1 MKRVLSLALSL
12 VMLLS
17 VTGGLGLTAYAGDTY
32 YETEDNDDYSSAD
45 YVPVNSTIYGVCR
58 KYDRKYDYD
67 WYKFTLSSPA
77 KVNVQFSFNRADADG
92 AWSVYLYKYD
102 GNGDCTKLD
111 HKYVYVY
118 DGSYTFSSLGLPA
131 GTYFVEVRALEGRGY
146 SASAWGRQYS
156 ITPKCSYVS
165 NWETEFNDE
174 YTSADPLSMGET
186 RYGVCLSY
194 DDSDLYDCDWYK
206 FTLNSPASVSV
217 TFTHTKASA
226 NGDWDVYLYKYTGNG
241 GYSRVTDED
250 VYVSDGN
257 YTFPTQGLSAGTY
270 FVRVCGYNS
279 ACGRQYGVT
288 VNYSVGKPGKF
299 RVSSRGSNSLKLAW
313 NKPAGATGYQLQRKS
328 GNSYKALATVKGT
341 SYTHKSLSAGA
352 GYTYRVR
359 AYRTV
364 GGKNYYSGWA
374 YMTAYTKPATP
385 NLTGLRATKSG
396 HKIKATWKKVGGS
409 ASGYQIYWAKDKN
422 FKKVVSKTT
431 VSGQKK
437 TSYTGKNFTKGKRY
451 YVKVRAYKTVNGN
464 KIYGAWSNVRNVKAK

>member
-1 MKRVLSLALSL
+1 MKRVLSFALSL

-17 VTGGLGLTAYAGDTY
+17 ITGGLGLTAYAGDTY

-45 YVPVNSTIYGVCR
+45 YVPVNSTIYGVCS
-58 KYDRKYDYD
+58 DYSYSDTD

-92 AWSVYLYKYD
+92 DWYVYLYKYE
-102 GNGDCTKLD
+102 GNGDYSTLD
-111 HKYVYVY
+111 YEDVYVY

-131 GTYFVEVRALEGRGY
+131 GTYFVKVYGY
-146 SASAWGRQYS
+146 NSACGRQYS

-174 YTSADPLSMGET
+174 YTSADPLSMGTT
-186 RYGVCLSY
+186 RYGVNPTSS
-194 DDSDLYDCDWYK
+194 DDDWYK

-217 TFTHTKASA
+217 AFTHTKASA
-226 NGDWDVYLYKYTGNG
+226 DGDWGVYLYKYNG
-241 GYSRVTDED
+241 GGEYAQLAYED
-250 VYVSDGN
+250 VCVSDVN

-270 FVRVCGYNS
+270 FVKVSGCNS

-328 GNSYKALATVKGT
+328 GNSYKTLATVKGT

-385 NLTGLRATKSG
+385 NLTGLSAIKSG

-451 YVKVRAYKTVNGN
+451 YVKVRAYKTVKGN

>member
-1 MKRVLSLALSL
+1 MKRVLSFALSL
-12 VMLLS
+12 VMLMS
-17 VTGGLGLTAYAGDTY
+17 ITGGLGLTAYAGDTY

-58 KYDRKYDYD
+58 EYDSD
-67 WYKFTLSSPA
+67 WYKFTLSSSA

-92 AWSVYLYKYD
+92 DWYVYLYKYE
-102 GNGDCTKLD
+102 GNGDYSTLD
-111 HKYVYVY
+111 YEDVYVY
-118 DGSYTFSSLGLPA
+118 DGSYAFSSEGLPA
-131 GTYFVEVRALEGRGY
+131 GTYFVEVYGY
-146 SASAWGRQYS
+146 NSACNRQYS
-156 ITPKCSYVS
+156 VTPKCTYVS
-165 NWETEFNDE
+165 NWETEFNDY
-174 YTSADPLSMGET
+174 YTSADPLSIGTT
-186 RYGVCLSY
+186 RYGVCREY
-194 DDSDLYDCDWYK
+194 DNDWYK
-206 FTLNSPASVSV
+206 FILNSSSSVSV

-226 NGDWDVYLYKYTGNG
+226 DGDWNVYLYKYKGDGEYAQVAYKN
-241 GYSRVTDED
+241 

-270 FVRVCGYNS
+270 FIQVYGYNS
-279 ACGRQYGVT
+279 ALGRQYGVT

-341 SYTHKSLSAGA
+341 SYTHKSLTAGA

-364 GGKNYYSGWA
+364 GGKNYHSGWA

-385 NLTGLRATKSG
+385 NLTGLSATKSG

>member
-1 MKRVLSLALSL
+1 MKRVLSFALSL

-17 VTGGLGLTAYAGDTY
+17 ITGGLGLTAYAGDTY

-45 YVPVNSTIYGVCR
+45 YVPVNSTIYGVCS
-58 KYDRKYDYD
+58 DYSYSDTD
-67 WYKFTLSSPA
+67 WYKFPLSSPA

-92 AWSVYLYKYD
+92 DWYVYLYKYE
-102 GNGDCTKLD
+102 GNGDYSTLD
-111 HKYVYVY
+111 YEDVYVY

-131 GTYFVEVRALEGRGY
+131 GTYFVKAYGY
-146 SASAWGRQYS
+146 NSACGRQYS

-174 YTSADPLSMGET
+174 YTSADPLSMGTT
-186 RYGVCLSY
+186 RYGVNPTSS
-194 DDSDLYDCDWYK
+194 DDDWYK

-217 TFTHTKASA
+217 AFTHTKASA
-226 NGDWDVYLYKYTGNG
+226 DGDWGVYLYKYNG
-241 GYSRVTDED
+241 GGEYAQLAYED
-250 VYVSDGN
+250 VCVSDGN

-270 FVRVCGYNS
+270 FVKVSGCNS

-328 GNSYKALATVKGT
+328 GNSYKTLATVKGT

-364 GGKNYYSGWA
+364 SGKNYYSGWV

-464 KIYGAWSNVRNVKAK
+464 KIYGSWSNVRNIKAK

>member
-1 MKRVLSLALSL
+1 MKRVLSFALSL

-17 VTGGLGLTAYAGDTY
+17 ITGGLGLTAYAGDTY

-58 KYDRKYDYD
+58 EYDPD

-92 AWSVYLYKYD
+92 DWSVYLYKYD
-102 GNGDCTKLD
+102 GNGDYTKLD
-111 HKYVYVY
+111 YKDVYVY
-118 DGSYTFSSLGLPA
+118 DGRYTFSSLGLPA
-131 GTYFVEVRALEGRGY
+131 GTYFVKVYGY
-146 SASAWGRQYS
+146 NSACGRQYS

-165 NWETEFNDE
+165 NWETEFNNE
-174 YTSADPLSMGET
+174 YTSADPLSMGVT
-186 RYGVCLSY
+186 RYGVCREY
-194 DDSDLYDCDWYK
+194 DHDRYK
-206 FTLNSPASVSV
+206 FVLNAPSTVSV
-217 TFTHTKASA
+217 TFTHTKASVD
-226 NGDWDVYLYKYTGNG
+226 GDWDVYLYKYKGDG
-241 GYSRVTDED
+241 EYAQVAYKD

-257 YTFPTQGLSAGTY
+257 YTFPTLGLSAGTY
-270 FVRVCGYNS
+270 FVKVYGYNS

-341 SYTHKSLSAGA
+341 SYTHKSLTAGA

-385 NLTGLRATKSG
+385 NLTGLSATKSG

>member
-1 MKRVLSLALSL
+1 MKRVLSFALSL

-17 VTGGLGLTAYAGDTY
+17 VAGGLDLTAYAGDTY

-58 KYDRKYDYD
+58 EYDFD

-92 AWSVYLYKYD
+92 DWDVYLYKYD
-102 GNGDCTKLD
+102 GNGDYTKLD
-111 HKYVYVY
+111 YKDVYVY

-131 GTYFVEVRALEGRGY
+131 GTYFVKVYGY
-146 SASAWGRQYS
+146 NSACGRQYS

-174 YTSADPLSMGET
+174 YTSADPLSMGVT
-186 RYGVCLSY
+186 RYGVCREY
-194 DDSDLYDCDWYK
+194 DHDWYK
-206 FTLNSPASVSV
+206 FVLKAPSTVSV

-226 NGDWDVYLYKYTGNG
+226 DGDWDVYLYKYKGDG
-241 GYSRVTDED
+241 EYAKVAYKD

-257 YTFPTQGLSAGTY
+257 YTFPTLGLSAGTY
-270 FVRVCGYNS
+270 FVKVYGYNS

-288 VNYSVGKPGKF
+288 VNYAVGKPGKF

-341 SYTHKSLSAGA
+341 SYTHKGLTAGA

-364 GGKNYYSGWA
+364 GGKNYYSGWV

-422 FKKVVSKTT
+422 FKKVVSKTN

-464 KIYGAWSNVRNVKAK
+464 KIYGAWSKVRNVKAK

>member
-1 MKRVLSLALSL
+1 MKRVLSFALSL

-17 VTGGLGLTAYAGDTY
+17 ITGGLGLTAYAGDTY

-58 KYDRKYDYD
+58 EYDFD

-92 AWSVYLYKYD
+92 DWDVYLYKYD
-102 GNGDCTKLD
+102 GNGDYTKLD
-111 HKYVYVY
+111 YKDVYVY

-131 GTYFVEVRALEGRGY
+131 GTYFVKVYGY
-146 SASAWGRQYS
+146 NSACGRQYS

-174 YTSADPLSMGET
+174 YTSADPLSMGVT
-186 RYGVCLSY
+186 RYGVCREY
-194 DDSDLYDCDWYK
+194 DHDWYK
-206 FTLNSPASVSV
+206 FVLKAPSTVSV

-226 NGDWDVYLYKYTGNG
+226 DGDWDVYLYKYKGDG
-241 GYSRVTDED
+241 EYAKVAYKD

-257 YTFPTQGLSAGTY
+257 YTFPTLGLSAGTY
-270 FVRVCGYNS
+270 FVKVYGYNS
-279 ACGRQYGVT
+279 ACGCQYGVT

-341 SYTHKSLSAGA
+341 SYTHKSLTAGA

-385 NLTGLRATKSG
+385 NLTGLSATKSG

-464 KIYGAWSNVRNVKAK
+464 KIYGAWSKVRNVKAK

>member
-1 MKRVLSLALSL
+1 MKRVLSFALSL

-17 VTGGLGLTAYAGDTY
+17 ITGGLGLTAYAGDTY

-58 KYDRKYDYD
+58 EYDSD
-67 WYKFTLSSPA
+67 WYKFTLSSSA
-77 KVNVQFSFNRADADG
+77 KVNVQFSFNRADEDG
-92 AWSVYLYKYD
+92 YWRVYLYKYE
-102 GNGDCTKLD
+102 GNGNYANLD
-111 HKYVYVY
+111 NEIVYVY

-131 GTYFVEVRALEGRGY
+131 GTYFVKVYGY
-146 SASAWGRQYS
+146 NSACGRQYS

-174 YTSADPLSMGET
+174 YTSADPLSMGTT
-186 RYGVCLSY
+186 RYGVNPTSS
-194 DDSDLYDCDWYK
+194 DDDWYK

-217 TFTHTKASA
+217 AFTHTKASA
-226 NGDWDVYLYKYTGNG
+226 DGDWGVYLYKYNG
-241 GYSRVTDED
+241 GGEYAQLAYED
-250 VYVSDGN
+250 VCVSDGN

-270 FVRVCGYNS
+270 FVKVSGCNS

-328 GNSYKALATVKGT
+328 GNSYKTLATVKGT
-341 SYTHKSLSAGA
+341 SYTHKSLTAGA

-385 NLTGLRATKSG
+385 NLTGLSATKSG

-422 FKKVVSKTT
+422 FKKMVSKTT

-451 YVKVRAYKTVNGN
+451 YVKVRAYKTAKGN

>member
-1 MKRVLSLALSL
+1 MKRVLSFALSL

-17 VTGGLGLTAYAGDTY
+17 ITGGLGLTAYAGDTY

-58 KYDRKYDYD
+58 EYDFD

-92 AWSVYLYKYD
+92 DWDAYLYKYD
-102 GNGDCTKLD
+102 GNGDYTKLD
-111 HKYVYVY
+111 YKDVYVY

-131 GTYFVEVRALEGRGY
+131 GTYFVKVYGY
-146 SASAWGRQYS
+146 NSACGRQYS

-174 YTSADPLSMGET
+174 YTSADPLSMGVT
-186 RYGVCLSY
+186 RYGVCREY
-194 DDSDLYDCDWYK
+194 DHDWYK
-206 FTLNSPASVSV
+206 FVLKAPSTVSV

-270 FVRVCGYNS
+270 FVKVYGYNS

-328 GNSYKALATVKGT
+328 GNSYKTLATVKGT
-341 SYTHKSLSAGA
+341 SYTHKSLTAGA

-422 FKKVVSKTT
+422 FKKVVSKTN

>member
-1 MKRVLSLALSL
+1 MKRVLSFALSL

-17 VTGGLGLTAYAGDTY
+17 ITGGLGLTAYAGDTY

-45 YVPVNSTIYGVCR
+45 YVPVNSTIYGVCS
-58 KYDRKYDYD
+58 DYSYSDTD

-92 AWSVYLYKYD
+92 DWYVYLYKYE
-102 GNGDCTKLD
+102 GNGDYSTLD
-111 HKYVYVY
+111 YEDVYVY

-131 GTYFVEVRALEGRGY
+131 GTYFVKVYGY
-146 SASAWGRQYS
+146 NSACGRQYS

-174 YTSADPLSMGET
+174 YTSADPLSMGTT
-186 RYGVCLSY
+186 RYGVNPTSS
-194 DDSDLYDCDWYK
+194 DDDWYK

-217 TFTHTKASA
+217 AFTHTKASA
-226 NGDWDVYLYKYTGNG
+226 DGDWGVYLYKYNG
-241 GYSRVTDED
+241 GGEYAQLAYED
-250 VYVSDGN
+250 VCVSDGN

-270 FVRVCGYNS
+270 FVKVSGCNS

-313 NKPAGATGYQLQRKS
+313 NKPVGATGYQLQRKS
-328 GNSYKALATVKGT
+328 GNSYKTLATVKGT
-341 SYTHKSLSAGA
+341 SYTHKSLTAGA

-385 NLTGLRATKSG
+385 NLTGLSATKSG

-437 TSYTGKNFTKGKRY
+437 TSCTGKNFTKGKRY
-451 YVKVRAYKTVNGN
+451 YVKVRAYKTVKGN

>member
-1 MKRVLSLALSL
+1 MKRVLSFALSL

-17 VTGGLGLTAYAGDTY
+17 ITGGLGLTAYAGDTY

-58 KYDRKYDYD
+58 EYDFD

-92 AWSVYLYKYD
+92 DWDVYLYKYD
-102 GNGDCTKLD
+102 GNGDYTKLD
-111 HKYVYVY
+111 YKDVYVY

-131 GTYFVEVRALEGRGY
+131 GTYFVKVYGY
-146 SASAWGRQYS
+146 NSACGRQYS

-165 NWETEFNDE
+165 NWETEFNNE
-174 YTSADPLSMGET
+174 YTSADPLSMGVT
-186 RYGVCLSY
+186 RYGVCREY
-194 DDSDLYDCDWYK
+194 DHDWYK
-206 FTLNSPASVSV
+206 FVLNAPSTVSV
-217 TFTHTKASA
+217 TFTHTKASVD
-226 NGDWDVYLYKYTGNG
+226 GDWDVYLYKYKGDG
-241 GYSRVTDED
+241 EYAQVAYKD

-257 YTFPTQGLSAGTY
+257 YTFPTLGLSAGTY
-270 FVRVCGYNS
+270 FVKVSGCNS

-341 SYTHKSLSAGA
+341 SYTHKSLTAGA

-364 GGKNYYSGWA
+364 GGKNYYSGWV

-385 NLTGLRATKSG
+385 NLTGLSATKSG

>member
-1 MKRVLSLALSL
+1 MKRVLSFALSL

-17 VTGGLGLTAYAGDTY
+17 ITGGLGLTAYAGDTY

-58 KYDRKYDYD
+58 EYDSD

-92 AWSVYLYKYD
+92 DWSVYLYKYD
-102 GNGDCTKLD
+102 GNGDYTKLD
-111 HKYVYVY
+111 YKDVYLY

-131 GTYFVEVRALEGRGY
+131 GTYFVKVYGY
-146 SASAWGRQYS
+146 NSACGRQYS

-174 YTSADPLSMGET
+174 YTSADPLSMGVT
-186 RYGVCLSY
+186 RYGVCREY
-194 DDSDLYDCDWYK
+194 DHDWYK
-206 FTLNSPASVSV
+206 FVLKAPSTVSV
-217 TFTHTKASA
+217 TFTHTKASVD
-226 NGDWDVYLYKYTGNG
+226 GDWDVYLYKYKGDG
-241 GYSRVTDED
+241 EYAQVAYKD

-257 YTFPTQGLSAGTY
+257 YTFPTLGLSAGTY
-270 FVRVCGYNS
+270 FVKVYGYNS

-328 GNSYKALATVKGT
+328 GNSYKTLATVKGT

-385 NLTGLRATKSG
+385 NLTGLSAIKSG

-451 YVKVRAYKTVNGN
+451 YVKVRAYKTVKGN

>member
-1 MKRVLSLALSL
+1 M
-12 VMLLS
+12 
-17 VTGGLGLTAYAGDTY
+17 
-32 YETEDNDDYSSAD
+32 
-45 YVPVNSTIYGVCR
+45 
-58 KYDRKYDYD
+58 
-67 WYKFTLSSPA
+67 
-77 KVNVQFSFNRADADG
+77 
-92 AWSVYLYKYD
+92 
-102 GNGDCTKLD
+102 
-111 HKYVYVY
+111 
-118 DGSYTFSSLGLPA
+118 
-131 GTYFVEVRALEGRGY
+131 
-146 SASAWGRQYS
+146 
-156 ITPKCSYVS
+156 
-165 NWETEFNDE
+165 
-174 YTSADPLSMGET
+174 
-186 RYGVCLSY
+186 
-194 DDSDLYDCDWYK
+194 
-206 FTLNSPASVSV
+206 
-217 TFTHTKASA
+217 
-226 NGDWDVYLYKYTGNG
+226 YLYKYTGNG

-270 FVRVCGYNS
+270 FVKVYGYSS

-288 VNYSVGKPGKF
+288 VNYAVGRPGKF

-341 SYTHKSLSAGA
+341 SYTHKSLRAGA
-352 GYTYRVR
+352 GYSYRVR

-364 GGKNYYSGWA
+364 GGKNYYSGWV

-385 NLTGLRATKSG
+385 NLTGLSAIKSG

-464 KIYGAWSNVRNVKAK
+464 KIYGAWSNVRHVKAK

>member
-1 MKRVLSLALSL
+1 MKRMLSFALSL

-17 VTGGLGLTAYAGDTY
+17 ITGGLGLTAYAGDTY

-45 YVPVNSTIYGVCR
+45 YVPVNSTIYGVCS
-58 KYDRKYDYD
+58 DYSYSDTD

-92 AWSVYLYKYD
+92 DWYVYLYKYE
-102 GNGDCTKLD
+102 GNGDYSTLD
-111 HKYVYVY
+111 YEDVYVY

-131 GTYFVEVRALEGRGY
+131 GTYFVKVYGY
-146 SASAWGRQYS
+146 NSACGRQYS

-174 YTSADPLSMGET
+174 YTSADPLSMGTT
-186 RYGVCLSY
+186 RYGVNPTSS
-194 DDSDLYDCDWYK
+194 DDDWYK

-217 TFTHTKASA
+217 AFTHTKASA
-226 NGDWDVYLYKYTGNG
+226 DGDWGVYLYKYNG
-241 GYSRVTDED
+241 GGEYAQLAYED
-250 VYVSDGN
+250 VCVSDGN

-270 FVRVCGYNS
+270 FVKVSGCNS

-328 GNSYKALATVKGT
+328 GNSYKTLATVKGT

-364 GGKNYYSGWA
+364 GGKNYYSGWV

-385 NLTGLRATKSG
+385 NLTGLSAIKSG

-451 YVKVRAYKTVNGN
+451 YVKVRAYKTVKGN
-464 KIYGAWSNVRNVKAK
+464 KIYGAWSKVRNVKAK

>member
-1 MKRVLSLALSL
+1 MKRVLSFALSL
-12 VMLLS
+12 VMLMS
-17 VTGGLGLTAYAGDTY
+17 VTGGLGLTAYAGATY

-58 KYDRKYDYD
+58 EYDSD

-92 AWSVYLYKYD
+92 DWGVYLYKYD
-102 GNGDCTKLD
+102 GNGDYTKLD
-111 HKYVYVY
+111 YKDVYVY

-131 GTYFVEVRALEGRGY
+131 GTYFVKVYGY
-146 SASAWGRQYS
+146 NSACGRQYS

-174 YTSADPLSMGET
+174 YTSADLLSMGVT
-186 RYGVCLSY
+186 RYGVCREY
-194 DDSDLYDCDWYK
+194 DRDWYK
-206 FTLNSPASVSV
+206 FVLNAPSTVSV

-226 NGDWDVYLYKYTGNG
+226 DGDWGVYLYKYKGDG
-241 GYSRVTDED
+241 EYAQVAYKD

-270 FVRVCGYNS
+270 FVKVYGYSS
-279 ACGRQYGVT
+279 ACGRQCGVT
-288 VNYSVGKPGKF
+288 VNYAVGRPGKF

-328 GNSYKALATVKGT
+328 GNSYKTLATVKGT

-352 GYTYRVR
+352 SYTYRVR

-385 NLTGLRATKSG
+385 NLTGLSAIKSG

-451 YVKVRAYKTVNGN
+451 YVKVRAYKTVKGN

>member
-1 MKRVLSLALSL
+1 MKRVLSFALSL

-17 VTGGLGLTAYAGDTY
+17 ITGGLGLTAYAGDTY

-45 YVPVNSTIYGVCR
+45 YVPVNSTIYGVCS
-58 KYDRKYDYD
+58 DYSYSDTD

-92 AWSVYLYKYD
+92 DWYVYLYKYE
-102 GNGDCTKLD
+102 GNGDYSTLD
-111 HKYVYVY
+111 YEDVYVY

-131 GTYFVEVRALEGRGY
+131 GTYFVKVYGY
-146 SASAWGRQYS
+146 NSACGRQYS

-174 YTSADPLSMGET
+174 YTSADPLSMGT
-186 RYGVCLSY
+186 PRYGVNPTSS
-194 DDSDLYDCDWYK
+194 DDDWYK

-217 TFTHTKASA
+217 AFTHTKASA
-226 NGDWDVYLYKYTGNG
+226 DGDWGVYLYKYNG
-241 GYSRVTDED
+241 GGEYAQLAYED
-250 VYVSDGN
+250 VCVSDGN

-270 FVRVCGYNS
+270 FVKVSGCNS

-328 GNSYKALATVKGT
+328 GNSYKTLATVKGT
-341 SYTHKSLSAGA
+341 SYTHKSLTAGA

-385 NLTGLRATKSG
+385 NLTGLSATKSG

-422 FKKVVSKTT
+422 FKKMVSKTT

>member
-1 MKRVLSLALSL
+1 MKRVLSFALSL

-17 VTGGLGLTAYAGDTY
+17 ITGGLGLTAYAGDTY

-58 KYDRKYDYD
+58 EYDFD

-92 AWSVYLYKYD
+92 DWDVYLYKYD
-102 GNGDCTKLD
+102 GNGDYTKLD
-111 HKYVYVY
+111 YKDVYVY

-131 GTYFVEVRALEGRGY
+131 GTYFVKVYGY
-146 SASAWGRQYS
+146 NSACGRQYS

-174 YTSADPLSMGET
+174 YTSADPLSVGVT
-186 RYGVCLSY
+186 RYGVCREY
-194 DDSDLYDCDWYK
+194 DHDWYK
-206 FTLNSPASVSV
+206 FVLKAPSTVSV

-226 NGDWDVYLYKYTGNG
+226 DGDWDVYLYKYKGDGEYAQVAYKN
-241 GYSRVTDED
+241 VC
-250 VYVSDGN
+250 VSDGN

-270 FVRVCGYNS
+270 FIQVYGYNS
-279 ACGRQYGVT
+279 ALGRQYGVT

-385 NLTGLRATKSG
+385 NLTGLSATKSG

-422 FKKVVSKTT
+422 FKKMVSKTT

-451 YVKVRAYKTVNGN
+451 YVKVRAYKTVKGN

>member
-1 MKRVLSLALSL
+1 MKRVLSFALSL
-12 VMLLS
+12 VMLMS
-17 VTGGLGLTAYAGDTY
+17 ITGGLGLTAYAGDTY
-32 YETEDNDDYSSAD
+32 YETEDNDEYSSAD
-45 YVPVNSTIYGVCR
+45 YVPVNSTIYGVCS
-58 KYDRKYDYD
+58 DYSYSDTD

-92 AWSVYLYKYD
+92 DWYVYLYKYE
-102 GNGDCTKLD
+102 GNGDYSTLD
-111 HKYVYVY
+111 YEDVYVY

-131 GTYFVEVRALEGRGY
+131 GTYFVKVYGY
-146 SASAWGRQYS
+146 NSACGRQYS

-174 YTSADPLSMGET
+174 YTSADPLSMGTT
-186 RYGVCLSY
+186 RYGVNPTSS
-194 DDSDLYDCDWYK
+194 DDDWYK

-217 TFTHTKASA
+217 AFTHTKASA
-226 NGDWDVYLYKYTGNG
+226 DGDWGVYLYKYNG
-241 GYSRVTDED
+241 GGEYAQLAYED
-250 VYVSDGN
+250 VCVSDGN

-270 FVRVCGYNS
+270 FVKVSGCNS

-385 NLTGLRATKSG
+385 NLTGLSATKSG

-431 VSGQKK
+431 VSRQKK

>member
-1 MKRVLSLALSL
+1 MLFLLEVKNMKRVLSFALSL

-17 VTGGLGLTAYAGDTY
+17 ITGGLGLTAYAGDTY

-45 YVPVNSTIYGVCR
+45 YVPVNSTIYGVCS
-58 KYDRKYDYD
+58 DYSYSDTD

-92 AWSVYLYKYD
+92 DWYVYLYKYE
-102 GNGDCTKLD
+102 GNGDYSTLD
-111 HKYVYVY
+111 YEDVYVY

-131 GTYFVEVRALEGRGY
+131 GTYFVKVYGY
-146 SASAWGRQYS
+146 NSACGRQYS

-174 YTSADPLSMGET
+174 YTSADSLSMGTT
-186 RYGVCLSY
+186 RYGVNPTSS
-194 DDSDLYDCDWYK
+194 DDDWYK

-217 TFTHTKASA
+217 AFTHTKASA
-226 NGDWDVYLYKYTGNG
+226 DGDWGVYLYKYNG
-241 GYSRVTDED
+241 GGEYAQLAYED
-250 VYVSDGN
+250 VCVSDGN

-270 FVRVCGYNS
+270 FVKVSSCNS

-328 GNSYKALATVKGT
+328 GNSYKTLATVKGT
-341 SYTHKSLSAGA
+341 SYTHKSLTAGA

-385 NLTGLRATKSG
+385 NLTGLSATKSG

-422 FKKVVSKTT
+422 FKKIVSKTT

>member
-1 MKRVLSLALSL
+1 MKRVLSFALSL

-17 VTGGLGLTAYAGDTY
+17 ITGGLGLTAYAGDTY

-45 YVPVNSTIYGVCR
+45 YVPVNSTIYGVCS
-58 KYDRKYDYD
+58 DYSYSDTD

-92 AWSVYLYKYD
+92 DWYVYLYKYE
-102 GNGDCTKLD
+102 GNGDYSTLD
-111 HKYVYVY
+111 YEDVYVY

-131 GTYFVEVRALEGRGY
+131 GTYFVKVYGY
-146 SASAWGRQYS
+146 NSACGRQYS

-174 YTSADPLSMGET
+174 YTSADPLSMGTT
-186 RYGVCLSY
+186 RYGVNPTSS
-194 DDSDLYDCDWYK
+194 DDDWYK

-217 TFTHTKASA
+217 AFTHTKASA
-226 NGDWDVYLYKYTGNG
+226 DGDWGVYLYKYNG
-241 GYSRVTDED
+241 GGEYAQLAYED
-250 VYVSDGN
+250 VCVSDGN

-270 FVRVCGYNS
+270 FVKVSGCNS
-279 ACGRQYGVT
+279 ACGCQYGVT

-328 GNSYKALATVKGT
+328 GNSYKTLATVKGT
-341 SYTHKSLSAGA
+341 SYTHKSLTAGA

-385 NLTGLRATKSG
+385 NLTGLSATKSG

-422 FKKVVSKTT
+422 FKKMVSKTT

>member
-1 MKRVLSLALSL
+1 MKRVLSFALSL

-17 VTGGLGLTAYAGDTY
+17 ITGGLGLTAYAGDTY

-45 YVPVNSTIYGVCR
+45 YVPVNSTIYGVCS
-58 KYDRKYDYD
+58 DYSYSDTD
-67 WYKFTLSSPA
+67 WYKFTLSPPA

-92 AWSVYLYKYD
+92 DWYVYLYKYE
-102 GNGDCTKLD
+102 GNGDYSTLD
-111 HKYVYVY
+111 YEDVYVY

-131 GTYFVEVRALEGRGY
+131 GTYFVKVYGY
-146 SASAWGRQYS
+146 NSACGRQYS

-174 YTSADPLSMGET
+174 YTSADPLSMGTT
-186 RYGVCLSY
+186 RYGVNPTSS
-194 DDSDLYDCDWYK
+194 DDDWYK

-217 TFTHTKASA
+217 AFTHTKASA
-226 NGDWDVYLYKYTGNG
+226 DGDWGVYLYKYNG
-241 GYSRVTDED
+241 GGEYAQLAYED
-250 VYVSDGN
+250 VCVSDGN

-270 FVRVCGYNS
+270 FVKVSGCNS

-385 NLTGLRATKSG
+385 NLTGLSATKSG

-451 YVKVRAYKTVNGN
+451 YVKVRAYTTVNGN

>member
-1 MKRVLSLALSL
+1 MKRVLSFALSL
-12 VMLLS
+12 VMLMS
-17 VTGGLGLTAYAGDTY
+17 ITGGLGLTAYAGDTY

-58 KYDRKYDYD
+58 EYDSD
-67 WYKFTLSSPA
+67 WYKFTLSSSA

-92 AWSVYLYKYD
+92 DWDVYLYKYD
-102 GNGDCTKLD
+102 GYGDYTQLEYKD
-111 HKYVYVY
+111 VYVY

-131 GTYFVEVRALEGRGY
+131 GTYFVKVYGY
-146 SASAWGRQYS
+146 NSACGRQYS
-156 ITPKCSYVS
+156 ITPKCSFVS
-165 NWETEFNDE
+165 NWETEFNEE
-174 YTSADPLSMGET
+174 YTSAAPQAMGVT
-186 RYGVCLSY
+186 RYGVCRGY
-194 DDSDLYDCDWYK
+194 DRDWYK
-206 FTLNSPASVSV
+206 FVLNAPSTVSV

-226 NGDWDVYLYKYTGNG
+226 DGDWDVYLYKYKGDG
-241 GYSRVTDED
+241 EYDQLAYKD

-270 FVRVCGYNS
+270 FVKVYGYNS

-328 GNSYKALATVKGT
+328 GNSYKTLATVKGT

>member
-1 MKRVLSLALSL
+1 MKRVLSFALSL

-17 VTGGLGLTAYAGDTY
+17 ITGGLGLTAYAGDTY

-45 YVPVNSTIYGVCR
+45 YVPVNSTIYGVCS
-58 KYDRKYDYD
+58 DYSYSDTD

-92 AWSVYLYKYD
+92 DWDVYLYKYE
-102 GNGDCTKLD
+102 GNGDYSTLD
-111 HKYVYVY
+111 YEDVYVY

-131 GTYFVEVRALEGRGY
+131 GTYFVKVYGY
-146 SASAWGRQYS
+146 NSACGRQYS

-174 YTSADPLSMGET
+174 YTSADPLSMGTT
-186 RYGVCLSY
+186 RYGVNPTSS
-194 DDSDLYDCDWYK
+194 DDDWYK

-217 TFTHTKASA
+217 AFTHTKASA
-226 NGDWDVYLYKYTGNG
+226 DGDWGVYLYKYNG
-241 GYSRVTDED
+241 GGEYAPLAYED
-250 VYVSDGN
+250 VCVSDGN

-270 FVRVCGYNS
+270 FVKVSGCNS

-385 NLTGLRATKSG
+385 NLTGLSATKSG

-422 FKKVVSKTT
+422 FKKVVSKTN
-431 VSGQKK
+431 VSGQNK

>member
-1 MKRVLSLALSL
+1 MKRVLSFALSL

-17 VTGGLGLTAYAGDTY
+17 ITGGLGLTAYAGDTY

-45 YVPVNSTIYGVCR
+45 YVPVNSTIYGVCS
-58 KYDRKYDYD
+58 DYSYSDTD

-92 AWSVYLYKYD
+92 DWYVYLYKYE
-102 GNGDCTKLD
+102 GNGDYSTLD
-111 HKYVYVY
+111 YEDVYVY

-131 GTYFVEVRALEGRGY
+131 GTYFVKVYGY
-146 SASAWGRQYS
+146 NSACGRQYS

-174 YTSADPLSMGET
+174 YTSADPLSMGTT
-186 RYGVCLSY
+186 RYGVNPTSS
-194 DDSDLYDCDWYK
+194 DDDWYK

-217 TFTHTKASA
+217 AFTHTKASA
-226 NGDWDVYLYKYTGNG
+226 DGDWGVYLYKYNG
-241 GYSRVTDED
+241 GGEYAQLAYED
-250 VYVSDGN
+250 VCVSDGN

-270 FVRVCGYNS
+270 FVKVYGYNS

-328 GNSYKALATVKGT
+328 GNRYKALATVKGT
-341 SYTHKSLSAGA
+341 SYTHKSLTAGA

-385 NLTGLRATKSG
+385 NLTGLSAIKSG

>member
-1 MKRVLSLALSL
+1 MKRVLSFALSL

-17 VTGGLGLTAYAGDTY
+17 ITGGLGLTAYAGDTY

-45 YVPVNSTIYGVCR
+45 YVPVNSTIYGVCS
-58 KYDRKYDYD
+58 DNGDTD

-92 AWSVYLYKYD
+92 YWRVYLYKYE
-102 GNGDCTKLD
+102 GNGNYANLD
-111 HKYVYVY
+111 NEMVYVY

-131 GTYFVEVRALEGRGY
+131 GTYLIRVRGY
-146 SASAWGRQYS
+146 NSACDRQYS
-156 ITPKCSYVS
+156 VTPKCTYVS
-165 NWETEFNDE
+165 NWETEFNDDFN
-174 YTSADPLSMGET
+174 TADPLSMGTT
-186 RYGVCLSY
+186 RYGVCTDY
-194 DDSDLYDCDWYK
+194 GDDDWYK
-206 FTLNSPASVSV
+206 FVLNSSASVSV
-217 TFTHTKASA
+217 SITHTKASVD
-226 NGDWDVYLYKYTGNG
+226 GYWSVYLYKYEGSG
-241 GYSRVTDED
+241 ARSQVAYKSI
-250 VYVSDGN
+250 YVSDAN
-257 YTFPTQGLSAGTY
+257 YTFPTQGFSAGTY
-270 FVRVCGYNS
+270 FVKVRGNNS

-341 SYTHKSLSAGA
+341 SYTHKSLTAGA

-385 NLTGLRATKSG
+385 NLTGLSATKSG

-422 FKKVVSKTT
+422 FKKVVSKTN

-464 KIYGAWSNVRNVKAK
+464 KIYGAWSKVRNVKAK

>member
-1 MKRVLSLALSL
+1 MKRVLSFALSL

-17 VTGGLGLTAYAGDTY
+17 ITGGLGLTAYAGDTY

-58 KYDRKYDYD
+58 EYDPD

-92 AWSVYLYKYD
+92 VWHVIVYKYD
-102 GNGDCTKLD
+102 GDGDYSQIDDKN
-111 HKYVYVY
+111 VYLY
-118 DGSYTFSSLGLPA
+118 DGTYTFPSMGLPA
-131 GTYFVEVRALEGRGY
+131 GTYFVKVYGY
-146 SASAWGRQYS
+146 NSACGRQYS

-174 YTSADPLSMGET
+174 YTSADPLSMGTT
-186 RYGVCLSY
+186 RYGVNPTSS
-194 DDSDLYDCDWYK
+194 DDDWYK

-217 TFTHTKASA
+217 AFTHTKASA
-226 NGDWDVYLYKYTGNG
+226 DGDWGVYLYKYNG
-241 GYSRVTDED
+241 GGEYAPLAYED
-250 VYVSDGN
+250 VCVSDGN

-270 FVRVCGYNS
+270 FVKVSGCNS

-328 GNSYKALATVKGT
+328 GNSYKTLATVKGT

-451 YVKVRAYKTVNGN
+451 YVKVRAYKTVNGS
-464 KIYGAWSNVRNVKAK
+464 KIYGAWSKVRNVKAK

>member
-1 MKRVLSLALSL
+1 MKRVLSFALSL
-12 VMLLS
+12 VMLMS
-17 VTGGLGLTAYAGDTY
+17 ITGGLGLTAYAGDTY

-58 KYDRKYDYD
+58 EYDSD
-67 WYKFTLSSPA
+67 WYKFTLSSSA

-92 AWSVYLYKYD
+92 DWYVYLYKYE
-102 GNGDCTKLD
+102 GNGDYSTLD
-111 HKYVYVY
+111 YEDVYVY

-131 GTYFVEVRALEGRGY
+131 GTYFVKVYGY
-146 SASAWGRQYS
+146 NSACGRQYS

-174 YTSADPLSMGET
+174 YTSADPLSMGTT
-186 RYGVCLSY
+186 RYGVNPTSS
-194 DDSDLYDCDWYK
+194 DDDWYK

-217 TFTHTKASA
+217 AFTHTKASA
-226 NGDWDVYLYKYTGNG
+226 DGDWGVYLYKYNG
-241 GYSRVTDED
+241 GGEYAQLAYED
-250 VYVSDGN
+250 VCVSDGN

-270 FVRVCGYNS
+270 FVKVSGCNS

-328 GNSYKALATVKGT
+328 GNSYKTLATVKGT
-341 SYTHKSLSAGA
+341 SYTHKSLTAGA

-385 NLTGLRATKSG
+385 NLTGLSATKSG

-422 FKKVVSKTT
+422 FKKMVSKTT

>member
-1 MKRVLSLALSL
+1 MKRVLSFALSL
-12 VMLLS
+12 VMLMS
-17 VTGGLGLTAYAGDTY
+17 ITGGLGLTAYAGDTY

-45 YVPVNSTIYGVCR
+45 YVPVNSTIYGVCSDNG
-58 KYDRKYDYD
+58 DRD

-77 KVNVQFSFNRADADG
+77 KVNVQFSFDRADADG
-92 AWSVYLYKYD
+92 DWYVYLYKYE
-102 GNGDCTKLD
+102 GNGDYSTLD
-111 HKYVYVY
+111 YEDVYVY

-131 GTYFVEVRALEGRGY
+131 GTYFVKVYGY
-146 SASAWGRQYS
+146 NSACGRQYS

-174 YTSADPLSMGET
+174 YTSADPLSMGTT
-186 RYGVCLSY
+186 RYGVNPTSS
-194 DDSDLYDCDWYK
+194 DDDWYK

-217 TFTHTKASA
+217 AFTHTKASA
-226 NGDWDVYLYKYTGNG
+226 DGDWGVYLYKYNG
-241 GYSRVTDED
+241 GGEYAQLAYED
-250 VYVSDGN
+250 VCVSDGN

-270 FVRVCGYNS
+270 FVKVSGCNS

-385 NLTGLRATKSG
+385 NLTGLSATKSG

>member
-1 MKRVLSLALSL
+1 MKRVLSFALSL

-17 VTGGLGLTAYAGDTY
+17 ITGGLGLTAYAGDTY

-45 YVPVNSTIYGVCR
+45 YVPVNSTIYGACR
-58 KYDRKYDYD
+58 EYDHD

-92 AWSVYLYKYD
+92 DWSVYLYKYD
-102 GNGDCTKLD
+102 GNGDYTKLD
-111 HKYVYVY
+111 YKDVYVY

-131 GTYFVEVRALEGRGY
+131 GTYFVKVYGY
-146 SASAWGRQYS
+146 NSACGRQYS

-174 YTSADPLSMGET
+174 YTSADPLSMGVT
-186 RYGVCLSY
+186 RYGVCREY
-194 DDSDLYDCDWYK
+194 DHDWYK
-206 FTLNSPASVSV
+206 FVLKAPSTVSV

-226 NGDWDVYLYKYTGNG
+226 DGDWGVYLYKYKGDG
-241 GYSRVTDED
+241 EYAQLAYKD
-250 VYVSDGN
+250 VYISDGN

-270 FVRVCGYNS
+270 FVKVYGYNS

-288 VNYSVGKPGKF
+288 VNYAVGKPSKF
-299 RVSSRGSNSLKLAW
+299 RVRSRKTNALTLAW

-328 GNSYKALATVKGT
+328 GHSYKALATVKGT

-422 FKKVVSKTT
+422 FKKVVSKTN

>member
-1 MKRVLSLALSL
+1 MKRVLSFALSL
-12 VMLLS
+12 VMLMS
-17 VTGGLGLTAYAGDTY
+17 ITGGLGLTAYAGDTY

-58 KYDRKYDYD
+58 EYDSD
-67 WYKFTLSSPA
+67 WYKFTLSSSA

-92 AWSVYLYKYD
+92 DWDVYLYKYD
-102 GNGDCTKLD
+102 GNGD
-111 HKYVYVY
+111 
-118 DGSYTFSSLGLPA
+118 YTQLEYKDV
-131 GTYFVEVRALEGRGY
+131 YFVKVYGY
-146 SASAWGRQYS
+146 NSACGRQYS

-174 YTSADPLSMGET
+174 YTSADPLSMGVT
-186 RYGVCLSY
+186 RYGVCRGY
-194 DDSDLYDCDWYK
+194 DRDWYK
-206 FTLNSPASVSV
+206 FVLNAPSTVSV

-226 NGDWDVYLYKYTGNG
+226 DGDWDVYLYKYKGDG
-241 GYSRVTDED
+241 EYDQLAYKD

-270 FVRVCGYNS
+270 FVKVYGYNS

-328 GNSYKALATVKGT
+328 GNSYKTLATVKGT

>member
-1 MKRVLSLALSL
+1 MKRVLSFALSL

-17 VTGGLGLTAYAGDTY
+17 ITGGLGLTAYAGDTY

-45 YVPVNSTIYGVCR
+45 YVPVNSTIYGVCS
-58 KYDRKYDYD
+58 DYSYSDTD

-92 AWSVYLYKYD
+92 DWYVYLYKYE
-102 GNGDCTKLD
+102 GNGDYSTLD
-111 HKYVYVY
+111 YEDVYVY

-131 GTYFVEVRALEGRGY
+131 GTYFVKVYGY
-146 SASAWGRQYS
+146 NSACGRQYS

-174 YTSADPLSMGET
+174 YTSADPLSMGTT
-186 RYGVCLSY
+186 RYGVDPTSS
-194 DDSDLYDCDWYK
+194 DDDWYK

-217 TFTHTKASA
+217 AFTHTKASA
-226 NGDWDVYLYKYTGNG
+226 DGDWGVYLYKYNG
-241 GYSRVTDED
+241 GGEYAQLAYED
-250 VYVSDGN
+250 VCVSDGN

-270 FVRVCGYNS
+270 FVKVSGCNS

-328 GNSYKALATVKGT
+328 GNSYKTLATVKGT
-341 SYTHKSLSAGA
+341 SYTHKSLTAGA

-385 NLTGLRATKSG
+385 NLTGLSATKSG

-422 FKKVVSKTT
+422 FKKMVSKTT

>member
-1 MKRVLSLALSL
+1 MKRVLSFALSL

-17 VTGGLGLTAYAGDTY
+17 ITGGLGLTAYAGDTY

-45 YVPVNSTIYGVCR
+45 YVPVNSTIYGVCS
-58 KYDRKYDYD
+58 DNGDTD

-92 AWSVYLYKYD
+92 YWRVYLYKYE
-102 GNGDCTKLD
+102 GNGNYANLD
-111 HKYVYVY
+111 NEMVYVY

-131 GTYFVEVRALEGRGY
+131 GTYLIRVRGY
-146 SASAWGRQYS
+146 NSACDRQYS
-156 ITPKCSYVS
+156 VTPKCTYVS
-165 NWETEFNDE
+165 NWETEFNDDFN
-174 YTSADPLSMGET
+174 TADPLSMGTT
-186 RYGVCLSY
+186 RYGVCTDY
-194 DDSDLYDCDWYK
+194 GDDDWYK
-206 FTLNSPASVSV
+206 FVLNSSASVSV
-217 TFTHTKASA
+217 SITHTKASVD
-226 NGDWDVYLYKYTGNG
+226 GYWSVYLYKYEGSG
-241 GYSRVTDED
+241 ARSQVAYKSI
-250 VYVSDGN
+250 YVSDAN
-257 YTFPTQGLSAGTY
+257 YTFPTQGFSAGTY
-270 FVRVCGYNS
+270 FVKVRGNNS

-341 SYTHKSLSAGA
+341 SYTHKSLTAGA

-385 NLTGLRATKSG
+385 NLTGLSATKSG

-422 FKKVVSKTT
+422 FKKMVSKTT

>member
-1 MKRVLSLALSL
+1 MKRVLSFALSL

-17 VTGGLGLTAYAGDTY
+17 ITGGLGLTAYAGDTY

-45 YVPVNSTIYGVCR
+45 YVPVNSTIYGVCS
-58 KYDRKYDYD
+58 DYSYSDTD

-92 AWSVYLYKYD
+92 DWYVYLYKYE
-102 GNGDCTKLD
+102 GNGDYSTLD
-111 HKYVYVY
+111 YEDVYVY

-131 GTYFVEVRALEGRGY
+131 GTYFVKVYGY
-146 SASAWGRQYS
+146 NSACGRQYS

-174 YTSADPLSMGET
+174 YTSADPLSMGTT
-186 RYGVCLSY
+186 RYGVNPTSS
-194 DDSDLYDCDWYK
+194 DDDWYK

-217 TFTHTKASA
+217 AFTHTKASA
-226 NGDWDVYLYKYTGNG
+226 DGDWGVYLYKYNG
-241 GYSRVTDED
+241 GGEYAQLAYED
-250 VYVSDGN
+250 VCVSDGN

-270 FVRVCGYNS
+270 FVKVSGCNS

-328 GNSYKALATVKGT
+328 GNSYKTLATVKGT
-341 SYTHKSLSAGA
+341 SYTHKSLTAGA

-374 YMTAYTKPATP
+374 YMTAYTKPAIP
-385 NLTGLRATKSG
+385 NLTGLSATKSG

-422 FKKVVSKTT
+422 FKKVVSKTN

>member
-1 MKRVLSLALSL
+1 MKRVLSFALSL

-17 VTGGLGLTAYAGDTY
+17 ITGGLGLTAYAGDTY

-45 YVPVNSTIYGVCR
+45 YVPVNSTIYGVCS
-58 KYDRKYDYD
+58 DYSYSDTD

-92 AWSVYLYKYD
+92 DWYVYLYKYE
-102 GNGDCTKLD
+102 GNGDYSTLD
-111 HKYVYVY
+111 YEDVYVY

-131 GTYFVEVRALEGRGY
+131 GTYFVKVYGY
-146 SASAWGRQYS
+146 NSACGRQYS
-156 ITPKCSYVS
+156 ITPKCPYVS

-174 YTSADPLSMGET
+174 YTSADPLSMGTT
-186 RYGVCLSY
+186 RYGVNPTSS
-194 DDSDLYDCDWYK
+194 DDDWYK

-217 TFTHTKASA
+217 AFTHTKASA
-226 NGDWDVYLYKYTGNG
+226 DGDWGVYLYKYNG
-241 GYSRVTDED
+241 GGEYAQLAYED
-250 VYVSDGN
+250 VCVSDGN

-270 FVRVCGYNS
+270 FVKVSGCNS

-328 GNSYKALATVKGT
+328 GNRYKALATVKGT
-341 SYTHKSLSAGA
+341 SYTHKGLTAGA

-385 NLTGLRATKSG
+385 NLTGLSATKSG

-464 KIYGAWSNVRNVKAK
+464 KIYGAWSKVRNVKAK

>member
-1 MKRVLSLALSL
+1 MKRVLSFALSL

-17 VTGGLGLTAYAGDTY
+17 ITGGLGLTAYAGDTY

-45 YVPVNSTIYGVCR
+45 YVPVNSTIYGVCS
-58 KYDRKYDYD
+58 DYSYSDTD

-92 AWSVYLYKYD
+92 DWYVYLYKYE
-102 GNGDCTKLD
+102 GNGDYSTLD
-111 HKYVYVY
+111 YEDVHVY

-131 GTYFVEVRALEGRGY
+131 GTYFVKVYGY
-146 SASAWGRQYS
+146 NSACGRQYS

-174 YTSADPLSMGET
+174 YTSADPLSMGTT
-186 RYGVCLSY
+186 RYGVNPTSS
-194 DDSDLYDCDWYK
+194 DDDWYK

-217 TFTHTKASA
+217 AFTHTKASA
-226 NGDWDVYLYKYTGNG
+226 DGDWGVYLYKYNG
-241 GYSRVTDED
+241 GGEYAQLAYED
-250 VYVSDGN
+250 VCVSDGN

-270 FVRVCGYNS
+270 FVKVSGCNS

-328 GNSYKALATVKGT
+328 GNSYKTLATVKGT
-341 SYTHKSLSAGA
+341 SYTHKSLTAGA

-385 NLTGLRATKSG
+385 NLTGLSATKSG

-422 FKKVVSKTT
+422 FKKMVSKTT

>member
-1 MKRVLSLALSL
+1 MLFLLEVKNMKRVLSFALSL

-17 VTGGLGLTAYAGDTY
+17 ITGGLGLTAYAGDTY

-45 YVPVNSTIYGVCR
+45 YVPVNSTIYGVCS
-58 KYDRKYDYD
+58 DYSYSDTD

-92 AWSVYLYKYD
+92 DWYVYLYKYE
-102 GNGDCTKLD
+102 GNGDYSTLD
-111 HKYVYVY
+111 YEDVYVY

-131 GTYFVEVRALEGRGY
+131 GTYSVKVYGY
-146 SASAWGRQYS
+146 NSACGRQYS

-174 YTSADPLSMGET
+174 YTSADPLSMGTT
-186 RYGVCLSY
+186 RYGVNPTS
-194 DDSDLYDCDWYK
+194 SD
-206 FTLNSPASVSV
+206 
-217 TFTHTKASA
+217 
-226 NGDWDVYLYKYTGNG
+226 GDWGVYLYKYNG
-241 GYSRVTDED
+241 GGEYAQLAYED
-250 VYVSDGN
+250 VCVSDGN

-270 FVRVCGYNS
+270 FVKVSGCNS

-385 NLTGLRATKSG
+385 NLTGLSATKSG

>member
-1 MKRVLSLALSL
+1 MKRVLSFALSL
-12 VMLLS
+12 VMLMS
-17 VTGGLGLTAYAGDTY
+17 ITGGLGLTAYAGDTY

-45 YVPVNSTIYGVCR
+45 YVPVNSTIYGVCS
-58 KYDRKYDYD
+58 DYSYSDTD

-92 AWSVYLYKYD
+92 DWYVYLYKYE
-102 GNGDCTKLD
+102 GNGDYSTLD
-111 HKYVYVY
+111 YEDVYVY

-131 GTYFVEVRALEGRGY
+131 GTYFVKVYGY
-146 SASAWGRQYS
+146 NSACGRQYS

-174 YTSADPLSMGET
+174 YTSADPLSMGTT
-186 RYGVCLSY
+186 RYGVNPTSS
-194 DDSDLYDCDWYK
+194 DDDWYK

-217 TFTHTKASA
+217 AFTHTKASA
-226 NGDWDVYLYKYTGNG
+226 DGDWGVYLYKYNG
-241 GYSRVTDED
+241 GGEYAQLAYED
-250 VYVSDGN
+250 VCVSDGN

-270 FVRVCGYNS
+270 FVKVSGCNS

-328 GNSYKALATVKGT
+328 GNSYKTLATVKGT
-341 SYTHKSLSAGA
+341 SYTHKSLTAGA

-364 GGKNYYSGWA
+364 GGKNYYSGWV

-385 NLTGLRATKSG
+385 NLTGLSAIKSG

>member
-1 MKRVLSLALSL
+1 MKRVLSFALSL

-17 VTGGLGLTAYAGDTY
+17 ITGGLGLTAYAGDTY

-45 YVPVNSTIYGVCR
+45 YVPVNSTIYGVCS
-58 KYDRKYDYD
+58 DYSYSDTD

-92 AWSVYLYKYD
+92 DWYVYLYKYE
-102 GNGDCTKLD
+102 GNGDYSTLD
-111 HKYVYVY
+111 YEDVYVY

-131 GTYFVEVRALEGRGY
+131 GTYFVKVYGY
-146 SASAWGRQYS
+146 NSACGRQYS

-174 YTSADPLSMGET
+174 YTSADPLSMGTT
-186 RYGVCLSY
+186 RYGVNPTSS
-194 DDSDLYDCDWYK
+194 DDDWYK

-217 TFTHTKASA
+217 AFTHTKASA
-226 NGDWDVYLYKYTGNG
+226 DGDWGVYLYKYNG
-241 GYSRVTDED
+241 GGEYAQLAYED
-250 VYVSDGN
+250 VCVSDVN

-270 FVRVCGYNS
+270 FVKVSGCNS

-328 GNSYKALATVKGT
+328 GNSYKTLATVKGT

-374 YMTAYTKPATP
+374 YMTAYTKLATP
-385 NLTGLRATKSG
+385 NLTGLSAIKSG

-451 YVKVRAYKTVNGN
+451 YVKVRAYKTVKGN

>member
-1 MKRVLSLALSL
+1 MKRVLSFALSL
-12 VMLLS
+12 VMLMS
-17 VTGGLGLTAYAGDTY
+17 ITGGLGLTAYAGDTY

-45 YVPVNSTIYGVCR
+45 YVPVNSTIYGVCS
-58 KYDRKYDYD
+58 DYSYSDTD

-92 AWSVYLYKYD
+92 DWYVYLYKYE
-102 GNGDCTKLD
+102 GNGDYSTLD
-111 HKYVYVY
+111 YEDVYVY

-131 GTYFVEVRALEGRGY
+131 GTYFVKVYGY
-146 SASAWGRQYS
+146 NSACGRQYS

-174 YTSADPLSMGET
+174 YTSADPLSMGTT
-186 RYGVCLSY
+186 RYGVNPTSS
-194 DDSDLYDCDWYK
+194 DDDWYK

-217 TFTHTKASA
+217 AFTHTKASA
-226 NGDWDVYLYKYTGNG
+226 DGDWGVYLYKYNG
-241 GYSRVTDED
+241 GGEYAQLAYED
-250 VYVSDGN
+250 VCVSDGN

-270 FVRVCGYNS
+270 FVKVSGCNS

-385 NLTGLRATKSG
+385 NLTGLSATKSG

-451 YVKVRAYKTVNGN
+451 YVKVRAYKTVKGN

>member
-1 MKRVLSLALSL
+1 MKRVLSFALSL

-17 VTGGLGLTAYAGDTY
+17 ITGGLGLTAYAGDTY

-45 YVPVNSTIYGVCR
+45 YVPVNSTIYGVCS
-58 KYDRKYDYD
+58 DYSYSDTD

-92 AWSVYLYKYD
+92 DWYVYLYKYE
-102 GNGDCTKLD
+102 GNGDYSTLD
-111 HKYVYVY
+111 YEDVYVY

-131 GTYFVEVRALEGRGY
+131 GTYFVKVYGY
-146 SASAWGRQYS
+146 NSACGWQYS

-174 YTSADPLSMGET
+174 YTSADPLSMGTT
-186 RYGVCLSY
+186 RYGVNPTSS
-194 DDSDLYDCDWYK
+194 DDDWYK

-217 TFTHTKASA
+217 AFTHTKASA
-226 NGDWDVYLYKYTGNG
+226 DGDWGVYLYKYNG
-241 GYSRVTDED
+241 GGEYAQLAYED
-250 VYVSDGN
+250 VCVSDGN

-270 FVRVCGYNS
+270 FVKVSGCNS

-328 GNSYKALATVKGT
+328 GNSYKTLATVKGT
-341 SYTHKSLSAGA
+341 SYTHKSLTAGA

-385 NLTGLRATKSG
+385 NLTGLSATKSG

-422 FKKVVSKTT
+422 FKKMVSKTT